1 MKMEKWKVQT
11 MTIAAF
17 IVAIGAWAAGL
28 VGIISQGIEAA
39 LLVVSFPVL
48 CVGMMLWWTLGKGED
63 DLPFMGY

>member
-1 MKMEKWKVQT
+1 